1 MSANFSPE
9 IQRKAAI
16 FKYAME
22 KINKRKN
29 VCVEEKDGVTTAE
42 RICPPT
48 AEEIKAEIAIIEK
61 NPEELKRALATKVS
75 IPSQMRQKMKSQKA
89 PQVPSHMQ
97 GMKVPVPLAQLLNQA
112 SKESPEEFRKKF
124 AAKFANLNLYSDKA
138 EIEVVDSDEDA
149 DEETKNK
156 KKRRAKRKKERTSGE
171 DSDSPIYTSDSENTK
186 SAKIKMKEIKRV
198 IKEGQEKAKKG
209 KSEFESSLAD
219 EDLSSSSDDD
229 IKVDIKNE
237 DKVKVDEKL
246 DAKNDAKSETKD
258 VTNTL
263 VESVD

>member
-1 MSANFSPE
+1 MSNFSPE

-16 FKYAME
+16 FKYAMD

-48 AEEIKAEIAIIEK
+48 AEEIKAEIATIEK
-61 NPEELKRALATKVS
+61 NPEELKKALATKVS
-75 IPSQMRQKMKSQKA
+75 IPSQMRQKMKASKA
-89 PQVPSHMQ
+89 AKTPQVPLHMQ
-97 GMKVPVPLAQLLNQA
+97 GMKVPVPLAQLLNKA

-124 AAKFANLNLYSDKA
+124 AAKFASLNLYSDKA
-138 EIEVVDSDEDA
+138 EIEVIDSDEDA

-171 DSDSPIYTSDSENTK
+171 DSDSPVYTSDSENTK
-186 SAKIKMKEIKRV
+186 NAKIKMKEIKRV

-229 IKVDIKNE
+229 AKVDVKSE
-237 DKVKVDEKL
+237 DKMRSKRMIRLKL
-246 DAKNDAKSETKD
+246 
-258 VTNTL
+258 
-263 VESVD
+263 